1 MKAAKMLRIF
11 LIRHGRT
18 ALEGRYKGQ
27 LDLPLAPRGVR
38 DIEGAALALKKI
50 LKKEKLE
57 LKALYTSDLTRALQS
72 ADIIGKM
79 LGVKRVTPMG
89 LLRERAFGEWEGMRY
104 DEIEKMYPREF
115 GLWVKDPF
123 ANNPVGGESS
133 LAVKRRALASIREII
148 GRGRDGETLAIV
160 SHSGILRVLLCYFL
174 GMPYKNI
181 FRADIGFGGISL
193 VELYDGKTPVV
204 RFMNFR
210 AECGLGKRMRTKKG
224 KGNGR

>member
-27 LDLPLAPRGVR
+27 LDLPLAPGGVR

-72 ADIIGKM
+72 ADIIGKI

-210 AECGLGKRMRTKKG
+210 AECGPEKRK
-224 KGNGR
+224 

>member
-1 MKAAKMLRIF
+1 MKTSAMLRIF

-27 LDLPLAPRGVR
+27 IDLPLAPEGVK
-38 DIEGAALALKKI
+38 DMLGAALALKKI
-50 LKKEKLE
+50 LKGGSEGVKLN
-57 LKALYTSDLTRALQS
+57 ALYTSDLTRAIQS
-72 ADIIGKM
+72 GDIIAKA
-79 LGVKRVTPMG
+79 LGVGRVTPMA
-89 LLRERAFGEWEGMRY
+89 LLRERAFGKWEGMRY
-104 DEIEKMYPREF
+104 DEIERMYPREF

-123 ANNPVGGESS
+123 ANSPVGGESS
-133 LAVKRRALASIREII
+133 LAVKRRALASIKEIT
-148 GRGRDGETLAIV
+148 GQSRDGETLAIV

-174 GMPYKNI
+174 GMPYRNI

-210 AECGLGKRMRTKKG
+210 PQACGRSAGRKKR
-224 KGNGR
+224 NGG